1 MTSDWVTT
9 GLSAVVILAAAAVHG
24 IAGFGFA
31 QVSMGIMPLVSGRP
45 RARRSSSRQRRWW
58 PTPASGGASGT
69 RSTGEKWIVPVGGLV
84 VGMPLGIVV
93 FSGFD
98 AAQMRV
104 AIGAVLVL
112 AVIVVGATQ
121 QLDVVT
127 DWIEEKDYRPGKI
140 IGATAGL
147 LAGILGGAVAVPG
160 PPMIVYGA
168 FMSASGFWTDKE
180 MKATFTAFFGTLM
193 LYRLGSLTYTGSR
206 DDAADDR
213 GCRRR
218 ADGVPRCLDRCIHLR
233 PHPRAHLPVGRAGAT
248 DRERVRPPVHGDSG
262 TLTAFSRLRTAVSVP
277 LDTAVVA
284 KNSVATVL
292 IRALFGRRSGAHHVA
307 TALGAFREDLGTDLA
322 VLGIVTLTFFG
333 TLLAGAGAGF
343 GQLFAVVGVASHES
357 GMQRRD
363 VRDVATEPST
373 LFHLLVAETLVGA
386 PPQTPAA
393 SLQISMHSRSSS
405 PPDDRS

>member
-1 MTSDWVTT
+1 VVANARVWWSVRDAFDW
-9 GLSAVVILAAAAVHG
+9 
-24 IAGFGFA
+24 
-31 QVSMGIMPLVSGRP
+31 
-45 RARRSSSRQRRWW
+45 
-58 PTPASGGASGT
+58 
-69 RSTGEKWIVPVGGLV
+69 EKWIVPVGGLV

-193 LYRLGSLTYTGSR
+193 LYRLGSLTYTGAVTTPLMIE
-206 DDAADDR
+206 AAVAVPMVFL
-213 GCRRR
+213 G
-218 ADGVPRCLDRCIHLR
+218 AWIGVYIFDHIPERIFQWV
-233 PHPRAHLPVGRAGAT
+233 AAGAT

-262 TLTAFSRLRTAVSVP
+262 TLTAFSRLRTAVSGT

-292 IRALFGRRSGAHHVA
+292 ISCAIRTSVRRSSCC
-307 TALGAFREDLGTDLA
+307 D
-322 VLGIVTLTFFG
+322 
-333 TLLAGAGAGF
+333 
-343 GQLFAVVGVASHES
+343 SS
-357 GMQRRD
+357 RRI
-363 VRDVATEPST
+363 P
-373 LFHLLVAETLVGA
+373 
-386 PPQTPAA
+386 
-393 SLQISMHSRSSS
+393 
-405 PPDDRS
+405 

>member
-1 MTSDWVTT
+1 
-9 GLSAVVILAAAAVHG
+9 
-24 IAGFGFA
+24 
-31 QVSMGIMPLVSGRP
+31 MGIMPLFRSPSSASIIFTATAVVAN
-45 RARRSSSRQRRWW
+45 ARVWW
-58 PTPASGGASGT
+58 SVRDAFDW
-69 RSTGEKWIVPVGGLV
+69 EKWIVPVGGLV

-193 LYRLGSLTYTGSR
+193 LYRLGSLTYTGAVTTPLMIE
-206 DDAADDR
+206 AAVAVPMVFL
-213 GCRRR
+213 G
-218 ADGVPRCLDRCIHLR
+218 AWIGVYIFDHIPERIFQWVVLLR
-233 PHPRAHLPVGRAGAT
+233 AT

-343 GQLFAVVGVASHES
+343 GQLLAVVGVASHES

-373 LFHLLVAETLVGA
+373 LPSISSSPRHSSAHHS
-386 PPQTPAA
+386 QTPAA

-405 PPDDRS
+405 LR

>member
-1 MTSDWVTT
+1 MQPEYRSSRCVLYRGNGGAIDDERL
-9 GLSAVVILAAAAVHG
+9 GNDRAVCGRYPRRGRRSRYRRVRLRAGVDGHNAAVSVALERVDH
-24 IAGFGFA
+24 
-31 QVSMGIMPLVSGRP
+31 L
-45 RARRSSSRQRRWW
+45 RQRRWW

-193 LYRLGSLTYTGSR
+193 LYRLGSLTYTG
-206 DDAADDR
+206 AVTTPLMIE

-233 PHPRAHLPVGRAGAT
+233 PHPRARIFQWVVLAL
-248 DRERVRPPVHGDSG
+248 
-262 TLTAFSRLRTAVSVP
+262 LTVNAFVLLFTAIP
-277 LDTAVVA
+277 EL
-284 KNSVATVL
+284 
-292 IRALFGRRSGAHHVA
+292 
-307 TALGAFREDLGTDLA
+307 
-322 VLGIVTLTFFG
+322 
-333 TLLAGAGAGF
+333 
-343 GQLFAVVGVASHES
+343 
-357 GMQRRD
+357 
-363 VRDVATEPST
+363 
-373 LFHLLVAETLVGA
+373 
-386 PPQTPAA
+386 
-393 SLQISMHSRSSS
+393 
-405 PPDDRS
+405 